1 MKPLKGKRLSRRAFL
16 RGATATTGGLVG
28 VSAVSTLTTLGCQDQ
43 PAMSE
48 RNVMGPIGY
57 GGRGSYVTG
66 APIAEGLTRQGM
78 QNGEHAIIYTVFFG
92 TAPSLDDTD
101 LEPITNEAIVRRL
114 QKECDGVDFVV
125 RDLTRGATMQ
135 SVLNEIKD
143 LKKLHYDGVI
153 IFGWPRDYELLRS
166 GLPTINAMV
175 VNDFMNIPYPLYKT
189 NRVIGAF
196 LDPWRFCADPGVS
209 ERMFQ
214 DLVAKVKLIKALKR
228 MKHERILT
236 VTDSPYVNVTY
247 GDVRKNMPPDY
258 NEKIL
263 GLIEETFGVKVTKIG
278 TKEVAEDEDV
288 QNLWRNKSPEANA
301 IAQRWIRNAKKM
313 MNTIESEV
321 VRSAKVYL
329 AMKILMEKY
338 GAAAMAFHI
347 RSLIE
352 NPRREDYVTPALA
365 TSEFQLHNVVAKCQ
379 SHLNILLS
387 EMLLQYAYGRPS
399 MLGDYSVDTYNNTSI
414 VQHCEGPWNAWGD
427 ERRVP
432 YILVDHRE
440 RPVRGRSVTGG
451 SAASWILYP
460 GDEPVTMWQIDVLG
474 KEVLLH
480 TGTAVPML
488 TRSALY
494 GDHFYSMM

>member
-1 MKPLKGKRLSRRAFL
+1 MKPIKGKCLSRRAFL
-16 RGATATTGGLVG
+16 RDATATTGGLAG
-28 VSAVSTLTTLGCQDQ
+28 VSAISTLMTLGCQNQ
-43 PAMSE
+43 HATSN
-48 RNVMGPIGY
+48 RNAIGSINHV
-57 GGRGSYVTG
+57 RKSNHVTTG
-66 APIAEGLTRQGM
+66 PIAEGLKHQGI
-78 QNGEHAIIYTVFFG
+78 QNGENTIIYTLFFG
-92 TAPSLDDTD
+92 TAPSRDDTD
-101 LEPITNEAIVRRL
+101 LDPITNEAIVRRL
-114 QKECDGVDFVV
+114 REECDGVDFVV
-125 RDLTRGATMQ
+125 RDLTRGSTVQ
-135 SVLNEIKD
+135 SVLNEIRD

-153 IFGWPRDYELLRS
+153 ISGWPRDYELLRS
-166 GLPTINAMV
+166 GLPTINIMV
-175 VNDFMNIPYPLYKT
+175 VNDFMNIPYPLYKK
-189 NRVIGAF
+189 NRVIDAF
-196 LDPWRFCADPGVS
+196 LDPWRFCSDPNVS
-209 ERMFQ
+209 EQMFQ
-214 DLVAKVKLIKALKR
+214 DLVAKIKLIKALKR

-236 VTDSPYVNVTY
+236 VTDSSYVNVTY
-247 GDVRKNMPPDY
+247 GDVLKNMPSDY

-263 GLIEETFGVKVTKIG
+263 GVIKDTFGVKVTKIG

-288 QNLWRNKSPEANA
+288 KNLWQNESSEANF
-301 IAQRWIRNAKKM
+301 IAKRWIRNAKKM

-329 AMKILMEKY
+329 VMKILMEKY
-338 GAAAMAFHI
+338 GATAMAFHI

-432 YILVDHRE
+432 YFLVDHRE
-440 RPVRGRSVTGG
+440 RPIRARSVTGG

-460 GDEPVTMWQIDVLG
+460 GDEPVTMWQIDILT
-474 KEVLLH
+474 KEVLVH
-480 TGTAVPML
+480 TGTTVPML

>member
-1 MKPLKGKRLSRRAFL
+1 MKLFKKECLSRRTFL
-16 RGATATTGGLVG
+16 RDATAATGGLVG
-28 VSAVSTLTTLGCQDQ
+28 VSAFSTLTTLGCHGQ
-43 PAMSE
+43 PAK
-48 RNVMGPIGY
+48 
-57 GGRGSYVTG
+57 GGRDAIGSISNGRRGTYPTAAPTTG
-66 APIAEGLTRQGM
+66 KYTHQGM
-78 QNGEHAIIYTVFFG
+78 PRGAHAMIYIVFLG
-92 TAPSLDDTD
+92 TAPSRDDTD

-114 QKECDGVDFVV
+114 QEECDGVDFVV
-125 RDLTRGATMQ
+125 RDLTRGASMQ
-135 SVLNEIKD
+135 SVLNEVKD
-143 LKKLHYDGVI
+143 LKRQDYDGVI
-153 IFGWPRDYELLRS
+153 ICGWPRDYELLRS
-166 GLPTINAMV
+166 GLPTINAV
-175 VNDFMNIPYPLYKT
+175 IVNDFMNNPYPLYEK

-196 LDPWRFCADPGVS
+196 LDPWRFCANTNVS

-214 DLVAKVKLIKALKR
+214 DLVAKIKLIKALKR

-236 VTDSPYVNVTY
+236 VTDSQYVNVTY
-247 GDVRKNMPPDY
+247 GDVMRNMPPDY
-258 NEKIL
+258 NEQIL
-263 GLIEETFGVKVTKIG
+263 SAIEEIFGVKVTKIG

-288 QNLWRNKSPEANA
+288 QNLWHNESPEANA

-338 GAAAMAFHI
+338 SATAMAFHI

-379 SHLNILLS
+379 SHLNIVLS

-414 VQHCEGPWNAWGD
+414 VQHCEGPWNPWGD

-432 YILVDHRE
+432 YYLVDHRE
-440 RPVRGRSVTGG
+440 RPIRGRSVTGG

-460 GDEPVTMWQIDVLG
+460 GGEPVTMWQIDVLS
-474 KEVLLH
+474 KEILIH
-480 TGTAVPML
+480 TGTTVPML

>member
-1 MKPLKGKRLSRRAFL
+1 MKPQKGKCLSRRAFL
-16 RGATATTGGLVG
+16 RDATSATGGLVG
-28 VSAVSTLTTLGCQDQ
+28 VSAVSTLTTLGCQGQ
-43 PAMSE
+43 PAMSK
-48 RNVMGPIGY
+48 RNMRGPINH
-57 GGRGSYVTG
+57 GGRGSNVTG
-66 APIAEGLTRQGM
+66 APLAEGVTRQGM
-78 QNGEHAIIYTVFFG
+78 QNSGNAKIYTVFFR
-92 TAPSLDDTD
+92 TAPSQDDTD

-114 QKECDGVDFVV
+114 QEECNGVDFVV
-125 RDLTRGATMQ
+125 RDLARDATMQ
-135 SVLNEIKD
+135 SVLNEIND
-143 LKKLHYDGVI
+143 LKERHYDGVI
-153 IFGWPRDYELLRS
+153 ISGWPRDYELLRS
-166 GLPTINAMV
+166 GLPTINVMV
-175 VNDFMNIPYPLYKT
+175 VNDFMNIPYPLFKK
-189 NRVIGAF
+189 NRVIGGF
-196 LDPWRFCADPGVS
+196 LDPWRFSADPDVS

-214 DLVAKVKLIKALKR
+214 DLVAKIQLIKALKR
-228 MKHERILT
+228 MRHEHILT

-247 GDVRKNMPPDY
+247 GDVLRNMPPDY

-263 GLIEETFGVKVTKIG
+263 GAIEETFGVKVTKIG
-278 TKEVAEDEDV
+278 TKEVAEDKDV
-288 QNLWRNKSPEANA
+288 QNLWRNESPEANA

-338 GAAAMAFHI
+338 DATAMAFHI

-399 MLGDYSVDTYNNTSI
+399 MLGDYSVDTYNNTSV

-432 YILVDHRE
+432 YFLVDHRE

-460 GDEPVTMWQIDVLG
+460 GDEPVTMWQVDVLS
-474 KEVLLH
+474 KEVLVH
-480 TGTAVPML
+480 TGTTVPML

>member
-1 MKPLKGKRLSRRAFL
+1 MKSIKPERLSRRAFL
-16 RGATATTGGLVG
+16 CGATGSLAG
-28 VSAVSTLTTLGCQDQ
+28 VSAVSMLTNLGCQSATHKHNVPNPIDQ
-43 PAMSE
+43 IS
-48 RNVMGPIGY
+48 
-57 GGRGSYVTG
+57 
-66 APIAEGLTRQGM
+66 TRQSL
-78 QNGEHAIIYTVFFG
+78 QNDKYAKIYTVFFG
-92 TAPSLDDTD
+92 TAPSRDDTD
-101 LEPITNEAIVRRL
+101 LEPISNETIVQRL

-125 RDLTRGATMQ
+125 RDITRGVTIQ

-153 IFGWPRDYELLRS
+153 ICGWPRDYELLRS
-166 GLPTINAMV
+166 GLPTINVMV
-175 VNDFMNIPYPLYKT
+175 VNDFMNIPYPVYKK
-189 NRVIGAF
+189 NRVIDAF
-196 LDPWRFCADPGVS
+196 LDPWRFSADPSVS

-214 DLVAKVKLIKALKR
+214 DLAAKVKLIKALKR

-247 GDVRKNMPPDY
+247 GDFLKNMPPDY

-278 TKEVAEDEDV
+278 TKEVAADQDV
-288 QNLWRNKSPEANA
+288 QNLWRNESPEANA
-301 IAQRWIRNAKKM
+301 IAQRWIHNAKKM

-365 TSEFQLHNVVAKCQ
+365 TSEFQLHNIVAKCQ

-432 YILVDHRE
+432 YFLVDHRE

-460 GDEPVTMWQIDVLG
+460 GDEPVTMWQIDVMS
-474 KEVLLH
+474 KEVLVH
-480 TGTAVPML
+480 TGTTVPML

>member
-1 MKPLKGKRLSRRAFL
+1 MKPLKVKHLSRRAFL
-16 RGATATTGGLVG
+16 RDATAATGGLAS
-28 VSAVSTLTTLGCQDQ
+28 VSAVSMLTTMGCQSQ
-43 PAMSE
+43 STMSE
-48 RNVMGPIGY
+48 HNVK
-57 GGRGSYVTG
+57 S
-66 APIAEGLTRQGM
+66 APMAERFAHQGI
-78 QNGEHAIIYTVFFG
+78 QNDQHVKIYTVFFR
-92 TAPSLDDTD
+92 TAPSRDDTN

-114 QKECDGVDFVV
+114 QAECNGVDFVV
-125 RDLTRGATMQ
+125 RDLTRGAAMQ

-153 IFGWPRDYELLRS
+153 ICGWPRDYELLRS
-166 GLPTINAMV
+166 GLPTINVMV
-175 VNDFMNIPYPLYKT
+175 VNDFMNIPYPLYKK

-196 LDPWRFCADPGVS
+196 LDPWRFSADPRVS

-214 DLVAKVKLIKALKR
+214 DLVAKIKLIKALKR

-247 GDVRKNMPPDY
+247 GDVLRNMPSDY

-263 GLIEETFGVKVTKIG
+263 GAIEETFGVKVTKIG
-278 TKEVAEDEDV
+278 TKEIAGDEDV
-288 QNLWRNKSPEANA
+288 RNLWHNESPEANA

-338 GAAAMAFHI
+338 GATAMAFHI

-387 EMLLQYAYGRPS
+387 EMLLQYAYRRPS
-399 MLGDYSVDTYNNTSI
+399 MLGDYSVDTYNNTSV
-414 VQHCEGPWNAWGD
+414 VQHCEGPWNPWGD

-432 YILVDHRE
+432 YFLVDHRE

-460 GDEPVTMWQIDVLG
+460 GDEPVTMWQIDVLN
-474 KEVLLH
+474 KEVLVH
-480 TGTAVPML
+480 TGTTVPML

>member
-1 MKPLKGKRLSRRAFL
+1 MKPIKGKRLSRRAFL
-16 RGATATTGGLVG
+16 RSATATTGGLVG
-28 VSAVSTLTTLGCQDQ
+28 VSAVSTLTTLGCQSQ
-43 PAMSE
+43 PEASE

-66 APIAEGLTRQGM
+66 EPLAEGLTRKGM

-92 TAPSLDDTD
+92 NAPSRDDTD

-114 QKECDGVDFVV
+114 QEECDGVDFVV

-135 SVLNEIKD
+135 SVLNEVKD

-153 IFGWPRDYELLRS
+153 ICGWPRDYELLRS
-166 GLPTINAMV
+166 GLPTINVMV
-175 VNDFMNIPYPLYKT
+175 VNDFMNIPYPLYKM
-189 NRVIGAF
+189 NRVIDAF

-236 VTDSPYVNVTY
+236 VTDSRYVNVTY
-247 GDVRKNMPPDY
+247 GDVLKNMPLDY

-263 GLIEETFGVKVTKIG
+263 GVIEETFGVKVTKIG
-278 TKEVAEDEDV
+278 TKEVAADEDV
-288 QNLWRNKSPEANA
+288 QNLWRNQSPEANA

-338 GAAAMAFHI
+338 GATAMAFHI

-414 VQHCEGPWNAWGD
+414 VQHCEGPWNPWGD

-432 YILVDHRE
+432 YFLVDHRE

-460 GDEPVTMWQIDVLG
+460 GDEPVTMWQIDVLS
-474 KEVLLH
+474 KEVLVH
-480 TGTAVPML
+480 TGTTVPML

>member
-1 MKPLKGKRLSRRAFL
+1 MEPAKGRRLNRRAFL
-16 RGATATTGGLVG
+16 RDATATTGGLVG
-28 VSAVSTLTTLGCQDQ
+28 VSAVSALTTLGCQDQ
-43 PAMSE
+43 AAMNEYNGMSPFE
-48 RNVMGPIGY
+48 HGGKDRHVTSAPMTEGY
-57 GGRGSYVTG
+57 
-66 APIAEGLTRQGM
+66 ARQGE
-78 QNGEHAIIYTVFFG
+78 QNGEHAKIYTVFFG
-92 TAPSLDDTD
+92 TAPSRDDTD
-101 LEPITNEAIVRRL
+101 LEPITNEAIVRRMEE
-114 QKECDGVDFVV
+114 ECDGVEFVV
-125 RDLTRGATMQ
+125 RDFTRGAAMQ
-135 SVLNEIKD
+135 SVLNEITD

-153 IFGWPRDYELLRS
+153 ICGWPRDYELLRS
-166 GLPTINAMV
+166 GLPTINVVV
-175 VNDFMNIPYPLYKT
+175 VNDFMNVPYPLYKT
-189 NRVIGAF
+189 NRVVDAF
-196 LDPWRFCADPGVS
+196 LYPWRFCADSSVS

-214 DLVAKVKLIKALKR
+214 NLVAKVKLIKALKR

-247 GDVRKNMPPDY
+247 GDALKNISPDY

-263 GLIEETFGVKVTKIG
+263 GVIEETFGVKVTKIG
-278 TKEVAEDEDV
+278 TKEVAADEDV
-288 QNLWRNKSPEANA
+288 QKLWRNDSPQANA

-338 GAAAMAFHI
+338 GAGAMAFHI

-365 TSEFQLHNVVAKCQ
+365 MSEFQLHNVVAKCQ
-379 SHLNILLS
+379 SHLNIVLS

-399 MLGDYSVDTYNNTSI
+399 MLGDYSVDTYNNTSV

-432 YILVDHRE
+432 YNLVDHRE

-460 GDEPVTMWQIDVLG
+460 GDEPVTIWQIDVSS
-474 KEVLLH
+474 KEVLVH
-480 TGTAVPML
+480 TGTTVPML

>member
-16 RGATATTGGLVG
+16 RGATAATGGLMG
-28 VSAVSTLTTLGCQDQ
+28 VSAVSTLTTLGCQNQ
-43 PAMSE
+43 HAMSK
-48 RNVMGPIGY
+48 RNAMSLNGY
-57 GGRGSYVTG
+57 GGRGSYVMG
-66 APIAEGLTRQGM
+66 APIAEGATRQGR
-78 QNGEHAIIYTVFFG
+78 QNGEHAKIYTVFHR
-92 TAPSLDDTD
+92 TAPSRDDTD

-114 QKECDGVDFVV
+114 QEECDGVDFMV
-125 RDLTRGATMQ
+125 RDLTQGATMQ
-135 SVLNEIKD
+135 SVLNEIKT
-143 LKKLHYDGVI
+143 LKKMHYDGVI
-153 IFGWPRDYELLRS
+153 ICGWPRDYKLLRS
-166 GLPTINAMV
+166 GLPTINAVV
-175 VNDFMNIPYPLYKT
+175 VNDFMNVPYPLYKK
-189 NRVIGAF
+189 NRVIDAF

-236 VTDSPYVNVTY
+236 VTNSPYVNVTY
-247 GDVRKNMPPDY
+247 GDVLKNMPPDY

-263 GLIEETFGVKVTKIG
+263 GAIEETFGVKVTKIG
-278 TKEVAEDEDV
+278 TKQVAEDKDV
-288 QNLWRNKSPEANA
+288 QNLWRNESPEANA

-313 MNTIESEV
+313 LNTIESEV
-321 VRSAKVYL
+321 IRSAKVYL
-329 AMKILMEKY
+329 AMNILMEKY

-379 SHLNILLS
+379 SHLNIVLS

-399 MLGDYSVDTYNNTSI
+399 MLGDYSVETYNNTSV
-414 VQHCEGPWNAWGD
+414 VQHCEGPWNPWGD

-460 GDEPVTMWQIDVLG
+460 GDEPVTIWQIDVLS
-474 KEVLLH
+474 KEVLVH
-480 TGTAVPML
+480 TGTTVPML

>member
-1 MKPLKGKRLSRRAFL
+1 MKPIKGKSLNRREFL
-16 RGATATTGGLVG
+16 RGATGSLVG
-28 VSAVSTLTTLGCQDQ
+28 VSAVSTLTTLGCQGQ
-43 PAMSE
+43 PSMSE
-48 RNVMGPIGY
+48 RIAMSPIGHTEKD
-57 GGRGSYVTG
+57 SYVTG
-66 APIAEGLTRQGM
+66 SPITEGFTRQAM
-78 QNGEHAIIYTVFFG
+78 QRSEHARIYTVFFG
-92 TAPSLDDTD
+92 TAPSQDDTD
-101 LEPITNEAIVRRL
+101 LEPISNEAIVQRL
-114 QKECDGVDFVV
+114 QEECDGVDFVV
-125 RDLTRGATMQ
+125 RDLRRGVTMQ

-153 IFGWPRDYELLRS
+153 ICGCPRDYELLRS
-166 GLPTINAMV
+166 GLPTINV
-175 VNDFMNIPYPLYKT
+175 VVLNDFMNIPYPLYKN
-189 NRVIGAF
+189 NRVIDAF

-214 DLVAKVKLIKALKR
+214 DLMAKVKLIKALKR

-247 GDVRKNMPPDY
+247 GDVLKNMPPDY

-263 GLIEETFGVKVTKIG
+263 DVIEETFGVKVTKIG
-278 TKEVAEDEDV
+278 TKEVAADEDV
-288 QNLWRNKSPEANA
+288 QNLWRNESSEANA
-301 IAQRWIRNAKKM
+301 IAQRWIHNAKKM

-338 GAAAMAFHI
+338 GAGAMAFHI

-352 NPRREDYVTPALA
+352 NPRREDYVTPAMA

-432 YILVDHRE
+432 YFLVDHRE
-440 RPVRGRSVTGG
+440 RPIRERSVTGG

-460 GDEPVTMWQIDVLG
+460 GDEPVTMWQVDVLS
-474 KEVLLH
+474 KEVLVH
-480 TGTAVPML
+480 TGTTVPML

>member
-1 MKPLKGKRLSRRAFL
+1 MKPRKRKHLSRRTFL
-16 RGATATTGGLVG
+16 HGATAATGGLVG
-28 VSAVSTLTTLGCQDQ
+28 VSAVSTLATLGCRGQ

-48 RNVMGPIGY
+48 RSVS
-57 GGRGSYVTG
+57 GSQVGAYVTG
-66 APIAEGLTRQGM
+66 PSMADGSVHQGVAK
-78 QNGEHAIIYTVFFG
+78 GEKAMIYVVFLG
-92 TAPSLDDTD
+92 TAPSRDDTD
-101 LEPITNEAIVRRL
+101 LEPIPNEAIVRRL
-114 QKECDGVDFVV
+114 QEECGGVDFVV
-125 RDLTRGATMQ
+125 RDLTRGTAMQ
-135 SVLNEIKD
+135 SVLNEVKD
-143 LKKLHYDGVI
+143 LKKRRYDGVI
-153 IFGWPRDYELLRS
+153 LCGWPRDYELLRS
-166 GLPTINAMV
+166 GLPTINVMV
-175 VNDFMNIPYPLYKT
+175 VNDFMNVPYPLYQR
-189 NRVIGAF
+189 NRVVGAF

-214 DLVAKVKLIKALKR
+214 DLVAKVRLIKALKR

-247 GDVRKNMPPDY
+247 GDVLKNMPPDY
-258 NEKIL
+258 NEQIL
-263 GLIEETFGVKVTKIG
+263 GMIGETFGVQVTKIG
-278 TKEVAEDEDV
+278 TKEVAEDEDI
-288 QNLWRNKSPEANA
+288 QNLWRNESPEANT
-301 IAQRWIRNAKKM
+301 IARRWIRCAKKM

-338 GAAAMAFHI
+338 GATAMAFHI

-379 SHLNILLS
+379 SHLNIVLS

-399 MLGDYSVDTYNNTSI
+399 MLGDYSVDTYNNTSV
-414 VQHCEGPWNAWGD
+414 VQHCEGPWNPWGD

-432 YILVDHRE
+432 YMLVDHRE
-440 RPVRGRSVTGG
+440 RPVRGRGVTGG

-460 GDEPVTMWQIDVLG
+460 GGEPVTMWQVDVLS
-474 KEVLLH
+474 KEVLVH
-480 TGTAVPML
+480 TGTTVPML

>member
-28 VSAVSTLTTLGCQDQ
+28 VSAVSTLTTLGCQGQ
-43 PAMSE
+43 PATNE
-48 RNVMGPIGY
+48 RNIVGPI
-57 GGRGSYVTG
+57 
-66 APIAEGLTRQGM
+66 AAGLTRKGM
-78 QNGEHAIIYTVFFG
+78 QNGEHAKIYTVFFG
-92 TAPSLDDTD
+92 TAPSRDDTD
-101 LEPITNEAIVRRL
+101 LEPITNEAIVRRM

-135 SVLNEIKD
+135 SVMNEFQD

-153 IFGWPRDYELLRS
+153 ICGWPRDYELLRS
-166 GLPTINAMV
+166 GLPTINVMV

-189 NRVIGAF
+189 NRVIDAF

-236 VTDSPYVNVTY
+236 VTDSQYVNVTY
-247 GDVRKNMPPDY
+247 GDVLKNMPPDY

-263 GLIEETFGVKVTKIG
+263 GVIEETFGVKVTKIG
-278 TKEVAEDEDV
+278 TKEVTADEDI
-288 QNLWRNKSPEANA
+288 QNLWRNQSPEANA

-329 AMKILMEKY
+329 AMKTLMEKY

-414 VQHCEGPWNAWGD
+414 VQHCEGPWNPWGD

-432 YILVDHRE
+432 YFLVDHRE
-440 RPVRGRSVTGG
+440 RPVRERSVTGG

-460 GDEPVTMWQIDVLG
+460 GGEPVTMWQIDVLS
-474 KEVLLH
+474 KEVLIH
-480 TGTAVPML
+480 TGTTVPML

>member
-1 MKPLKGKRLSRRAFL
+1 MKPIKGNHLCRRAFL
-16 RGATATTGGLVG
+16 RGATGGLVG
-28 VSAVSTLTTLGCQDQ
+28 VSALSTLTTLGCQAQ
-43 PAMSE
+43 PATNE
-48 RNVMGPIGY
+48 RNVVGPID
-57 GGRGSYVTG
+57 RGFM
-66 APIAEGLTRQGM
+66 RQSL
-78 QNGEHAIIYTVFFG
+78 QNGKHAKIYTVFFG
-92 TAPSLDDTD
+92 TAPSRDDTD
-101 LEPITNEAIVRRL
+101 LEPTSNEAIVLRL
-114 QKECDGVDFVV
+114 QEECDSVDFVV
-125 RDLTRGATMQ
+125 RDVTRGSTIQ

-143 LKKLHYDGVI
+143 LKKQHYDGVI
-153 IFGWPRDYELLRS
+153 ICGWPRDYELLRS
-166 GLPTINAMV
+166 GLPTINIMV
-175 VNDFMNIPYPLYKT
+175 VNDFMNIPYPLYKK
-189 NRVIGAF
+189 NQVIDAF
-196 LDPWRFCADPGVS
+196 LDPWRFSADPGVS

-214 DLVAKVKLIKALKR
+214 DLVVKVKLIKALKR

-247 GDVRKNMPPDY
+247 GDVLKNMSPDY

-263 GLIEETFGVKVTKIG
+263 DIIEETFGVKVTKIG
-278 TKEVAEDEDV
+278 TKEVAADEDV
-288 QNLWRNKSPEANA
+288 QNLWQNNSQEANA

-338 GAAAMAFHI
+338 NAGAMAFHI

-365 TSEFQLHNVVAKCQ
+365 TSEFQLHNIVAKCQ

-432 YILVDHRE
+432 YFLVDHRE
-440 RPVRGRSVTGG
+440 RPVRGRSATGG

-460 GDEPVTMWQIDVLG
+460 GDEPVTMWQVDVMS
-474 KEVLLH
+474 KEVLVH
-480 TGTAVPML
+480 TGTTVPML
-488 TRSALY
+488 TRSSLY

>member
-1 MKPLKGKRLSRRAFL
+1 MKPVKGTRLNRRAFL

-28 VSAVSTLTTLGCQDQ
+28 VSAVSSLATLGCHNRS
-43 PAMSE
+43 A
-48 RNVMGPIGY
+48 RNEYNMTSRIGHDAEV
-57 GGRGSYVTG
+57 SYVTS
-66 APIAEGLTRQGM
+66 APMAEGFARQGT
-78 QNGEHAIIYTVFFG
+78 QNGEHALIYTVFFG
-92 TAPSLDDTD
+92 AAPSRDDTD

-114 QKECDGVDFVV
+114 QEECDGVDFVV

-135 SVLNEIKD
+135 SVLNETKD

-153 IFGWPRDYELLRS
+153 ICGWPRDYELLRS
-166 GLPTINAMV
+166 GLPTINVMV
-175 VNDFMNIPYPLYKT
+175 VNDFMNIPYPLYKK
-189 NRVIGAF
+189 NRVADAF
-196 LDPWRFCADPGVS
+196 MDPWRFSADPGVS
-209 ERMFQ
+209 EQMFQ

-258 NEKIL
+258 NETIL
-263 GLIEETFGVKVTKIG
+263 SVIEETFGVKVTKIG
-278 TKEVAEDEDV
+278 TKEVAEDEDI
-288 QNLWRNKSPEANA
+288 QNLWHNESPEANA
-301 IAQRWIRNAKKM
+301 IAQRWIHNAEKM

-338 GAAAMAFHI
+338 GATAMAFHI

-379 SHLNILLS
+379 SHLNIVLS

-460 GDEPVTMWQIDVLG
+460 GDEPVTMWQIDVLS
-474 KEVLLH
+474 KEVLVH
-480 TGTAVPML
+480 TGTTVPML

-494 GDHFYSMM
+494 GEHFYTMM

>member
-1 MKPLKGKRLSRRAFL
+1 M
-16 RGATATTGGLVG
+16 
-28 VSAVSTLTTLGCQDQ
+28 
-43 PAMSE
+43 
-48 RNVMGPIGY
+48 
-57 GGRGSYVTG
+57 G
-66 APIAEGLTRQGM
+66 APRANGFTRQRM
-78 QNGEHAIIYTVFFG
+78 QNGEPAKIYTVFLR
-92 TAPSLDDTD
+92 TAPSRDDTD

-114 QKECDGVDFVV
+114 QEECDGVDFVV

-153 IFGWPRDYELLRS
+153 ICGWPRDYELLRS
-166 GLPTINAMV
+166 GLPTINVMV
-175 VNDFMNIPYPLYKT
+175 VNDFMNIPYPLYKK
-189 NRVIGAF
+189 NRVTGAF
-196 LDPWRFCADPGVS
+196 LDPWRFCADPDVS
-209 ERMFQ
+209 EQMFQ
-214 DLVAKVKLIKALKR
+214 DLVAKAKLIKALKR

-236 VTDSPYVNVTY
+236 VTNSPYVNVTY
-247 GDVRKNMPPDY
+247 GDVRKSMPPDY

-263 GLIEETFGVKVTKIG
+263 GVIEETFGVKVTKIG

-288 QNLWRNKSPEANA
+288 QNLWRNESLEANA
-301 IAQRWIRNAKKM
+301 IAQQWIRNAKKM

-321 VRSAKVYL
+321 IRSAKVYL

-379 SHLNILLS
+379 SHLNIVLS

-460 GDEPVTMWQIDVLG
+460 GDEPVTMWQIDVLS
-474 KEVLLH
+474 KEVLVH
-480 TGTAVPML
+480 TGTTVPML

-494 GDHFYSMM
+494 GDHYYSMM